1 MQVLLN
7 EHGDDEGL
15 PSIDWDVAE
24 TARAILWPLYVE
36 QMVLQR
42 DSSTAIH
49 LAQSFEK
56 IRLRLTVMV
65 EHLRSRHYADAAD
78 ALKAKWERHYGYVT
92 SSGVNA
98 LSLSLWPTPSLSQLQ
113 TQQAIIELNQL
124 IEKQY
129 SFWIDNH
136 SAFPIPAD
144 SEYAPPATKDDPIV
158 EASAEL
164 SRHLNGS
171 GLAVRRAKEW
181 FLRECASAQSRLEES
196 ETPKPHGRKRDATGK
211 SQSDIL
217 KYWDAVG
224 FELPVLRFIAVCV
237 LSKCVATEA
246 SCERM
251 FSHEGLVHSP
261 VRNQLNPTVV
271 DAMVRVRNKFPVL
284 CPDLVPEEA
293 GEAEIDPD
301 VRITFDVVMIFK

>member
-1 MQVLLN
+1 MVADIVQAFDGLSACIDNAAKVVQAFRNRKKLQSALRKIQEAAGAKPLNLIAYANTRKWSSALRVLSRLCRFRNYMQVLLN

-24 TARAILWPLYVE
+24 MARAILWPLYVE

-113 TQQAIIELNQL
+113 TQP
-124 IEKQY
+124 
-129 SFWIDNH
+129 S
-136 SAFPIPAD
+136 S
-144 SEYAPPATKDDPIV
+144 S
-158 EASAEL
+158 
-164 SRHLNGS
+164 
-171 GLAVRRAKEW
+171 
-181 FLRECASAQSRLEES
+181 
-196 ETPKPHGRKRDATGK
+196 
-211 SQSDIL
+211 
-217 KYWDAVG
+217 
-224 FELPVLRFIAVCV
+224 
-237 LSKCVATEA
+237 
-246 SCERM
+246 
-251 FSHEGLVHSP
+251 
-261 VRNQLNPTVV
+261 
-271 DAMVRVRNKFPVL
+271 
-284 CPDLVPEEA
+284 
-293 GEAEIDPD
+293 
-301 VRITFDVVMIFK
+301 